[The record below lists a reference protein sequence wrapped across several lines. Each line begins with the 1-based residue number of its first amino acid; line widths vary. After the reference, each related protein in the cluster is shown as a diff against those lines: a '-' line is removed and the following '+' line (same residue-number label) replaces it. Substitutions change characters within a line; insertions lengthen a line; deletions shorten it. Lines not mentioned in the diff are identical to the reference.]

1 MMAECVHEDAD
12 YSWGETC
19 DTCGDRDGKCSTCG
33 AFYDHIKGWPNESYT
48 KRYKE
53 IICPLC
59 KEVVLK
65 VISYVPPEIIDIFA
79 YHLREEL
86 REQIAQEIE
95 AKCVCPE
102 SKNTFMS
109 CEFEEA
115 AIIARGNNANL

>member
-1 MMAECVHEDAD
+1 MTECAHEDAD

-65 VISYVPPEIIDIFA
+65 VIAYVPPEIIDIFA
-79 YHLREEL
+79 YHLREDL
-86 REQIAQEIE
+86 REQIAKEIE
-95 AKCVCPE
+95 AEHKECG
-102 SKNTFMS
+102 TFDD
-109 CEFEEA
+109 CTHEEDA
-115 AIIARGNNANL
+115 AIARGNND